1 MMFRPLLG
9 LAALAVAAP
18 AFAAEA
24 ETVAPIQAVMQAF
37 GDNHVL
43 AYYTNQ
49 AERCDLVVMTGQEP
63 GPRVRVALAPGQTAT
78 IEDVSGGAVAL
89 TCGPAAARMTVERT
103 PALLKA
109 ASAE

>member
-1 MMFRPLLG
+1 MLFRPLLG

-18 AFAAEA
+18 AFAAET
-24 ETVAPIQAVMQAF
+24 ETVAPIQAVTQAF
-37 GDNHVL
+37 GDQQLL

-49 AERCDLVVMTGQEP
+49 AERCDLVAMTGREP
-63 GPRVRVALAPGQTAT
+63 GARVRVALAPSETAT
-78 IEDVSGGAVAL
+78 IEDVSGDAVAL